1 MFLTTTTDIQNF
13 NQNLLHHIVE
23 NCISDYEDISAIEN
37 QDENLFTGA
46 FFFTRDMTQN
56 KNDLSLMKHYLNH
69 INKDDLHRFYA
80 LYKFTFEID
89 EQLSFRFFNL
99 NEQMDNVLRS
109 SALSSDINFTDKD
122 VQVYLFNQS
131 QSSIKLI
138 KVTEITKLSNLK
150 DFFIMKT
157 ANNNSSTTTLLFLDI
172 DGVIN
177 NYQSHVK
184 MENIFDDCEKF
195 FKREVNHFTK
205 EQNDFLLSEMK
216 KNDIRLCFTKT
227 DFHLQNDL
235 LFPYFGFID
244 LNFFKKLIS
253 KITHSNSLS
262 QNTDVNV
269 DVVII
274 SSWGCG
280 LKSQFPNQEKQF
292 YLDIFN
298 NWLNIDNL
306 NLNINLNVIDIVENT
321 AGVAK
326 VRLEQA
332 VQFLVE
338 NYENHKWSNIVYAD
352 DTFVSKSDVLEIS
365 NNNLISEFSCYQDN
379 SDKIRSLTIKSSA
392 FTNDLNINKNKN
404 KFLAIEFLLID

>member
-1 MFLTTTTDIQNF
+1 
-13 NQNLLHHIVE
+13 
-23 NCISDYEDISAIEN
+23 
-37 QDENLFTGA
+37 
-46 FFFTRDMTQN
+46 
-56 KNDLSLMKHYLNH
+56 
-69 INKDDLHRFYA
+69 
-80 LYKFTFEID
+80 
-89 EQLSFRFFNL
+89 
-99 NEQMDNVLRS
+99 
-109 SALSSDINFTDKD
+109 
-122 VQVYLFNQS
+122 
-131 QSSIKLI
+131 
-138 KVTEITKLSNLK
+138 
-150 DFFIMKT
+150 MKT
-157 ANNNSSTTTLLFLDI
+157 INNNSSNTVLLFLDI

-227 DFHLQNDL
+227 DFHVQNDL

-298 NWLNIDNL
+298 
-306 NLNINLNVIDIVENT
+306 
-321 AGVAK
+321 K
-326 VRLEQA
+326 H
-332 VQFLVE
+332 QF
-338 NYENHKWSNIVYAD
+338 KCD
-352 DTFVSKSDVLEIS
+352 
-365 NNNLISEFSCYQDN
+365 
-379 SDKIRSLTIKSSA
+379 
-392 FTNDLNINKNKN
+392 
-404 KFLAIEFLLID
+404 